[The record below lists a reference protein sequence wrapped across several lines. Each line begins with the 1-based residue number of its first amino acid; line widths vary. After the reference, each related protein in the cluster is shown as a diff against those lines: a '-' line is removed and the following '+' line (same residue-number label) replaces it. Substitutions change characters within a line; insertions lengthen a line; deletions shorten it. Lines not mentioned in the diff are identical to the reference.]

1 MRTFIIERSSFAGMG
16 QYASKWLGDN
26 TADVQ
31 DMGFSVSSIMLM
43 NIFGIPLV
51 GADICGFIGDTT
63 PELCARWHV
72 VGSYYPFSR
81 NHNALGQLP
90 QEPWQFTEVY
100 EGSMTYLDIMKQAIK
115 DKYSLIRY
123 YYSYFF
129 LASLQTNGLATQAF
143 FKPLFFE
150 FSDDILATQNIN

>member
-90 QEPWQFTEVY
+90 
-100 EGSMTYLDIMKQAIK
+100 
-115 DKYSLIRY
+115 
-123 YYSYFF
+123 
-129 LASLQTNGLATQAF
+129 
-143 FKPLFFE
+143 
-150 FSDDILATQNIN
+150 